1 MKKMR
6 PSKQEDDDQ
15 GEEPGSR
22 EALPQSATQ
31 MQGTAN
37 RVEPNLEGNARV
49 GETPPA
55 QSHEP
60 AQALPEPDSNESWQ
74 EVKRVMNRLNSRRSR
89 ERQNCALR
97 QLQSDQIRLRREN
110 ESLRRENQQIREII
124 AKISHLNAQLR
135 SDPLVGS
142 TDEHKQPLVAG
153 QMQTGPFVN
162 MMHDYPSSN
171 NQNRTEGWHQGQ
183 SQSFDVTNQVMH
195 QQQQQMMQQQLIQL
209 ATHLATSHEASPRSQ
224 SGAALSAHNNFGVVS
239 TSSNNS
245 SNHFGVTVS
254 TASNNSSTEST
265 VSAPASSNSNNEF
278 NGTSTTIQAT
288 MPSGDVQQ
296 NLNLLSLIAGL
307 TGLQPDLFLRNDFA
321 NALAQYLA
329 NFQTNQL
336 GASTGQNANMQ
347 QTNEA
352 LLTLLAASIQSQIFS
367 QGSLLSREN
376 NNSSQQAGSSLGSPN
391 IALNV
396 NQRAPTAG
404 QDGAWAELDTTD
416 TTTDFLFTSPQYD
429 EDNDKPD

>member
-1 MKKMR
+1 
-6 PSKQEDDDQ
+6 
-15 GEEPGSR
+15 
-22 EALPQSATQ
+22 
-31 MQGTAN
+31 
-37 RVEPNLEGNARV
+37 
-49 GETPPA
+49 
-55 QSHEP
+55 
-60 AQALPEPDSNESWQ
+60 
-74 EVKRVMNRLNSRRSR
+74 
-89 ERQNCALR
+89 
-97 QLQSDQIRLRREN
+97 
-110 ESLRRENQQIREII
+110 
-124 AKISHLNAQLR
+124 
-135 SDPLVGS
+135 
-142 TDEHKQPLVAG
+142 
-153 QMQTGPFVN
+153 
-162 MMHDYPSSN
+162 
-171 NQNRTEGWHQGQ
+171 
-183 SQSFDVTNQVMH
+183 
-195 QQQQQMMQQQLIQL
+195 
-209 ATHLATSHEASPRSQ
+209 
-224 SGAALSAHNNFGVVS
+224 
-239 TSSNNS
+239 
-245 SNHFGVTVS
+245 
-254 TASNNSSTEST
+254 
-265 VSAPASSNSNNEF
+265 
-278 NGTSTTIQAT
+278 

-296 NLNLLSLIAGL
+296 NLNLLPLIAGL

-352 LLTLLAASIQSQIFS
+352 LLALLAASIQSQIFS